1 MAGCCDLPDYWDD
14 QLEPTW
20 GLIWR
25 DRPPNRGGIPIDFSS
40 SAFELEFR
48 RPRDTVV
55 RTKTTG
61 IVGGNGGVDPT
72 NPDPNVVVTWQA
84 GDFTG
89 LSGNYYLRL
98 KEETTDLVLDPM
110 PRIRIRPAVA

>member
-1 MAGCCDLPDYWDD
+1 ML
-14 QLEPTW
+14 
-20 GLIWR
+20 
-25 DRPPNRGGIPIDFSS
+25 
-40 SAFELEFR
+40 
-48 RPRDTVV
+48 
-55 RTKTTG
+55 
-61 IVGGNGGVDPT
+61 DPT

-98 KEETTDLVLDPM
+98 KEEVTDLVLDPM